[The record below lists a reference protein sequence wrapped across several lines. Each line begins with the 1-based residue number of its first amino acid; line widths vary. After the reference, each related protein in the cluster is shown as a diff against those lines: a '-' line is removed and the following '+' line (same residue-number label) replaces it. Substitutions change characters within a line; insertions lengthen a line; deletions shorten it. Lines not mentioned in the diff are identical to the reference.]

1 MDLNNELLELK
12 STYIRLQGDIEK
24 LGSTGNDVS
33 HLEKQLESLENKIKE
48 TRKAIRESEK

>member
-1 MDLNNELLELK
+1 MDLNSQLLELK

-33 HLEKQLESLENKIKE
+33 HLEKQLETLEQEIKE
-48 TRKAIRESEK
+48 TRQAIKASNK

>member
-1 MDLNNELLELK
+1 MNLNDQLLELK

-33 HLEKQLESLENKIKE
+33 HLEKQLESIENEIKE
-48 TRKAIRESEK
+48 TRRAMRAADK

>member
-1 MDLNNELLELK
+1 MNLNDQLLELK

-33 HLEKQLESLENKIKE
+33 HLEKQLETLENEIKK
-48 TRKAIRESEK
+48 TRKAIRAADK

>member
-33 HLEKQLESLENKIKE
+33 HLEVQLAALEIKITE
-48 TRKAIRESEK
+48 TRNAIKASQK